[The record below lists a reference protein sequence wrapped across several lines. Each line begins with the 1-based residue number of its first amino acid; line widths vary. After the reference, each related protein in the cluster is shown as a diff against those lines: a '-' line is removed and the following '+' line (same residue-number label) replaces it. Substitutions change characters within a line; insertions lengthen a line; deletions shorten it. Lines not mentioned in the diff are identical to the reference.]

1 MHASATR
8 GRLLRKRQCTLDWR
22 REGGQQRKIE
32 MEGGRERERRL
43 IGLLIVEPYKKG
55 VGNRGGK
62 TLRERED

>member
-1 MHASATR
+1 MEE
-8 GRLLRKRQCTLDWR
+8 

-32 MEGGRERERRL
+32 MEGGREREREKGRL

>member
-1 MHASATR
+1 MEE
-8 GRLLRKRQCTLDWR
+8 

-32 MEGGRERERRL
+32 MEGGREREREREREKGRL